1 MVLLLV
7 AFNIASS
14 KELSSPAEKEE
25 TSLHIIAPVIDA
37 VTFTADKKRFLR
49 TQSIHAADVGHPDDE
64 ERAYAWATKLGSLLR
79 KKDPVKLEEIVEKKK
94 EISSMAQGWRKP
106 NYHLRKV
113 GTHGSGS
120 SSELEERPTLPRI
133 SRVFCVLAKQQG
145 RTCQGM
151 VAILA

>member
-49 TQSIHAADVGHPDDE
+49 TQSIHAADVGHPDEE

-79 KKDPVKLEEIVEKKK
+79 KKDPVKLEEIVEKKRN
-94 EISSMAQGWRKP
+94 IV
-106 NYHLRKV
+106 N
-113 GTHGSGS
+113 GSRM
-120 SSELEERPTLPRI
+120 EKTQLPFTQSWD
-133 SRVFCVLAKQQG
+133 SRVRVQQ
-145 RTCQGM
+145 RT
-151 VAILA
+151 